1 MEFMK
6 MICAK
11 GNIIK
16 STKEE
21 VGKKLIFQEM
31 HLFLMCFSTTQQS
44 QLNCFNCDCCVKRD
58 GKQKKKKTVLDH
70 SSTQPEK
77 RKENERK
84 NRNLKKEILESE

>member
-1 MEFMK
+1 MLK
-6 MICAK
+6 VISSK
-11 GNIIK
+11 
-16 STKEE
+16 TP
-21 VGKKLIFQEM
+21 KKRWEKINLPRNAFIFNVFFYNTAITVK
-31 HLFLMCFSTTQQS
+31 L
-44 QLNCFNCDCCVKRD
+44 CCVKRD

>member
-1 MEFMK
+1 
-6 MICAK
+6 
-11 GNIIK
+11 
-16 STKEE
+16 
-21 VGKKLIFQEM
+21 M

-44 QLNCFNCDCCVKRD
+44 QLNRFNCDCCVKRD

-70 SSTQPEK
+70 STQPEK